1 MPRCGRRCSC
11 AVAAI
16 VNVATI
22 ANTAEDCNDQLRD
35 CNPNPPS
42 AKPTS
47 AMAVENAA
55 IRRSYSKSPYVK
67 PLVAQPGQT
76 TNDSR
81 VSANEKEETRSRRAQ
96 NKKEPTALRH
106 LPHSKRAKAQHVQ
119 RERGAAYVVKQ
130 LVSQKSQVTRVNR
143 LQPLTRN
150 PRTDRHGAFDAKER
164 TQLDPVTAI
173 RPRFATSKT
182 RGCYLMRAPAIAR
195 HGHLPA
201 DRGER
206 GARRRDRASTWHCLG
221 ALGVL
226 SETREEI

>member
-1 MPRCGRRCSC
+1 MG

-16 VNVATI
+16 VNAATI
-22 ANTAEDCNDQLRD
+22 ANTEDCSDQLRD

-55 IRRSYSKSPYVK
+55 IRRSYSKPPYVK

-81 VSANEKEETRSRRAQ
+81 VPANEKEEARSRRAQ
-96 NKKEPTALRH
+96 NKKEAHGTYSGASAL
-106 LPHSKRAKAQHVQ
+106 KRSTC
-119 RERGAAYVVKQ
+119 RGMCCVVKQ
-130 LVSQKSQVTRVNR
+130 LVSQKSQVMRVNR

-195 HGHLPA
+195 HLPA

-206 GARRRDRASTWHCLG
+206 GARRRDRVSTWHCLG
-221 ALGVL
+221 ALGPWGP
-226 SETREEI
+226 

>member
-1 MPRCGRRCSC
+1 M
-11 AVAAI
+11 
-16 VNVATI
+16 
-22 ANTAEDCNDQLRD
+22 
-35 CNPNPPS
+35 PNPVKQQMT
-42 AKPTS
+42 AQYLQTK
-47 AMAVENAA
+47 
-55 IRRSYSKSPYVK
+55 RRRQGAGEHKTK
-67 PLVAQPGQT
+67 
-76 TNDSR
+76 R
-81 VSANEKEETRSRRAQ
+81 K
-96 NKKEPTALRH
+96 PTALRH
-106 LPHSKRAKAQHVQ
+106 LPRSKRAKAQHVQ

-195 HGHLPA
+195 HLPA

-206 GARRRDRASTWHCLG
+206 GARRRDRVSTWHCLG
-221 ALGVL
+221 ALGAL
-226 SETREEI
+226 SETRKEI